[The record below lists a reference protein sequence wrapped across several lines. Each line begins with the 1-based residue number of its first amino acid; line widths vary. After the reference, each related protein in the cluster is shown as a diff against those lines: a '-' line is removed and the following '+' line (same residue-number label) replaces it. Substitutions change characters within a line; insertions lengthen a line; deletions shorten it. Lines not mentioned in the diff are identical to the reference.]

1 MFRHFFNEKVFI
13 PVLLK
18 NMLYLQDMK
27 NLYLIDGHSLIFR
40 MYYAFLRRPMINSK
54 GEDTSILFGF
64 TKYLLELIAR
74 EQPTHLAVMFD
85 PPAKTFRHELYPEY
99 KATRTATPEL
109 VKAALEPL
117 TEIVRAL
124 DIPVLM
130 KPGFEADDVIGTLA
144 RRFAAPDCDVFMVT
158 PDKDLGQIVDDHVYQ
173 YKPGKGGGE
182 NEIVSKE
189 AICSQYGIDDPM
201 QIVDILAIWGDAAD
215 NVKGV
220 DGVGEVGA
228 RKLVAKY
235 GSVEGIEAHLDE
247 LPPRQQEAF
256 RAALPHL
263 GLSKTLVT
271 IKTDV
276 DIDADESSLQ
286 LGQPDEGRVAEL
298 FNHYEF
304 NSLRGLVPKLA
315 PIPEKKRETLR
326 CTEIPS
332 GQLLEEAR
340 RSGRVAV
347 RMGESVLLACGDR
360 YCSLPLAQALPLLS
374 DPAVDKC
381 GFGLKHT
388 ALKGNLYDVEIMHY
402 LLNPERSHKLDTL
415 AAHYLDAELSEAAQ
429 DGQMMLFDFEDRAAA
444 RECVA
449 AGLLEPLLRKEL
461 QEQGLWE
468 LYTRIE
474 MPLIGIL
481 ARMEADGVR
490 IDTAQLAAYSRVLSK
505 ELVQIEQEARDLAGE
520 PALNL
525 SSPRQ
530 IGVVLYEKLGLNPRA
545 KKNQRDNYPTDEE
558 TLTEMADRHP
568 IIGKILE
575 FRAVKKLLSTYIDP
589 LPSLVSPVDGK
600 VHTTYTQALTATGR
614 LSSVKPNLQN
624 IPIRTERGMKIRE
637 AFVPSD
643 PDGWIV
649 SADYSQIEL
658 RLMAHLSGDEHLV
671 AGFAHGADVHR
682 ATAARI
688 FHVDPDAV
696 TAEQRRHA
704 KVANF
709 GIIYGISAFGLS
721 QRMGISRTEA
731 RDFIAEYFK
740 SYPGVKDYMD
750 RVVAQAREKGYVET
764 LFGRKRFLP
773 DINSKNAVARGLA
786 ERNAINAPI
795 QGGAADIIKLAMIA
809 VSRRLDAEGL
819 RSRMVLQVHDELVF
833 DVTADERD
841 RIVDLVKQEME
852 NVCTLSVPLLTE
864 CNYGKNW
871 REAH

>member
-1 MFRHFFNEKVFI
+1 MNT
-13 PVLLK
+13 
-18 NMLYLQDMK
+18 
-27 NLYLIDGHSLIFR
+27 LYLIDGHSLIFR

-54 GEDTSILFGF
+54 GEDTSILYGF
-64 TKYLLELIAR
+64 TKYLLEFIAR

-85 PPAKTFRHELYPEY
+85 PPAKTFRHEMYPEY
-99 KATRTATPEL
+99 KATRTAAPEL

-117 TEIVRAL
+117 TEIVTAL
-124 DIPVLM
+124 NIPVLM
-130 KPGFEADDVIGTLA
+130 KPGFEADDVIGTVA
-144 RRFAAPDCDVFMVT
+144 KDFAGRGFDVYMVT
-158 PDKDLGQIVDDHVYQ
+158 PDKDLGQVVDDHIFQ
-173 YKPGKGGGE
+173 YKPGKAGADK
-182 NEIVSKE
+182 EILSKE
-189 AICSQYGIDDPM
+189 AICSQYGISDPR
-201 QIVDILAIWGDAAD
+201 QVIDILAIWGDAAD

-220 DGVGEVGA
+220 AGVGEVGA

-235 GSVEGIEAHLDE
+235 GSLEGIEAHLDE
-247 LPPRQQEAF
+247 LPAKQQAAF
-256 RAALPHL
+256 REALPHL
-263 GLSKTLVT
+263 GMSKDLVT
-271 IKTDV
+271 IRTDV
-276 DIDADESSLQ
+276 DIPVEESDLRI
-286 LGQPDEGRVAEL
+286 GQPHEEEVARL
-298 FNHYEF
+298 FNAYEF
-304 NSLRGLVPKLA
+304 PSLRNLVPQLETVAA
-315 PIPEKKRETLR
+315 PQRVTLD
-326 CTEIPS
+326 CTSVPVSAIL
-332 GQLLEEAR
+332 QEAR
-340 RSGRVAV
+340 TAGRVAV
-347 RMGESVLLACGDR
+347 RLSDRVILASGNNYCSVTYTEAAPLLADETIE
-360 YCSLPLAQALPLLS
+360 
-374 DPAVDKC
+374 KW

-388 ALKGNLYDVEIMHY
+388 ALKGPLYDIEIMHY
-402 LLNPERSHKLDTL
+402 LLNPERSHKLETL
-415 AAHYLDAELSEAAQ
+415 AAAYLDAELAESAQ
-429 DGQMMLFDFEDRAAA
+429 DGQLMLFDFEDKAGG

-449 AGLLEPLLRKEL
+449 AGLIEPLLRKEL
-461 QEQGLWE
+461 QEQHLWE

-474 MPLIGIL
+474 MPLISIL
-481 ARMEADGVR
+481 AQMESTGVR
-490 IDTAQLAAYSRVLSK
+490 IDPKMLGEYSRVLTK
-505 ELVQIEQEARDLAGE
+505 ELAGIEQEAREMAGE
-520 PALNL
+520 PTLNL

-530 IGVVLYEKLGLNPRA
+530 IGTVLYEKLDLNPRA
-545 KKNQRDNYPTDEE
+545 KKKKDSYPTDEE
-558 TLTEMADRHP
+558 TLNEIADRHP
-568 IIGKILE
+568 IVGKILE

-589 LPSLVSPVDGK
+589 LPALISPTDGK
-600 VHTTYTQALTATGR
+600 VHTTFTQALTATGR
-614 LSSVKPNLQN
+614 LSSLKPNLQN

-658 RLMAHLSGDEHLV
+658 RLMAHLSGDPHLV

-682 ATAARI
+682 STAARI
-688 FHVDPDAV
+688 FHIAPEDV

-731 RDFIAEYFK
+731 KTFIEEYFR

-750 RVVAQAREKGYVET
+750 RVVAEAREKGYVET

-773 DINSKNAVARGLA
+773 DINSRNAVARGLA

-833 DVTADERD
+833 DVVPDERD
-841 RIVDLVKQEME
+841 RIVEIVKQEME
-852 NVCTLSVPLLTE
+852 SVCTLKVPLITE

>member
-1 MFRHFFNEKVFI
+1 MNS
-13 PVLLK
+13 
-18 NMLYLQDMK
+18 
-27 NLYLIDGHSLIFR
+27 LYLIDGHALIFR
-40 MYYAFLRRPMINSK
+40 MYYAFLRRPMVNSK

-64 TKYLLELIAR
+64 TKYLLELIDR
-74 EQPTHLAVMFD
+74 EHPSHLAVMFD
-85 PPAKTFRHELYPEY
+85 PPAKTFRHDLYPEY
-99 KATRTATPEL
+99 KATRAATPEL

-117 TEIVRAL
+117 SEIVAAL

-130 KPGFEADDVIGTLA
+130 KPGFEADDVIGTMA
-144 RRFAAPDCDVFMVT
+144 RRFAGPECDVYMVT
-158 PDKDLGQIVDDHVYQ
+158 PDKDLGQMVGDHIFQ
-173 YKPGKGGGE
+173 YRPGKGGSE
-182 NEIVSKE
+182 NEVLSSE
-189 AICSQYGIDDPM
+189 DICQHYGIDHPR
-201 QIVDILAIWGDAAD
+201 QVIDILTIWGDTAD

-220 DGVGEVGA
+220 AGVGEVGA

-235 GSVEGIEAHLDE
+235 GSLEGIEAHLDE
-247 LPPRQQEAF
+247 LTPKLQAAF
-256 RAALPHL
+256 REALPHL

-271 IKTDV
+271 VKDDV
-276 DIDADESSLQ
+276 DIDVTEEQ
-286 LGQPDEGRVAEL
+286 LRIGRPDAAKVAQL
-298 FNHYEF
+298 FDRYEF
-304 NSLRGLVPKLA
+304 NSLRRLVPQ
-315 PIPEKKRETLR
+315 IPEVPTAQSRTLS
-326 CTEIPS
+326 CTEAPATEIMA
-332 GQLLEEAR
+332 QAR
-340 RSGRVAV
+340 RDGHVAV
-347 RMGESVLLACGDR
+347 RIGERGVLLACGER
-360 YCSLPLAQALPLLS
+360 WCRIPLDAAAPLLA
-374 DPAVDKC
+374 DETVVKC
-381 GFGLKHT
+381 GHGLKNT
-388 ALKGNLYDVEIMHY
+388 ACRGEVHDVEIMHY
-402 LLNPERSHKLDTL
+402 LLNPERSHKLDQL
-415 AAHYLDAELSEAAQ
+415 ALQYLQVDLAESES
-429 DGQMMLFDFEDRAAA
+429 DGQMRLFDFSDNADA

-449 AGLLEPLLRKEL
+449 AGLIEPKVRRELEQQK
-461 QEQGLWE
+461 LWD

-481 ARMEADGVR
+481 ADMEATGVK
-490 IDTAQLAAYSRVLSK
+490 IDAARLAAYSQLLTR

-530 IGVVLYEKLGLNPRA
+530 LGVVLYEKLALNPRV
-545 KKNQRDNYPTDEE
+545 KKNARQNYPTDEE

-568 IIGKILE
+568 LIGKILE

-589 LPSLVSPVDGK
+589 LPAMADRAGK
-600 VHTTYTQALTATGR
+600 VHTTFTQALTATGR

-643 PDGWIV
+643 PDGWII

-658 RLMAHLSGDEHLV
+658 RLMAHLSGDQHLV

-688 FHVDPDAV
+688 FHVEPEAV

-709 GIIYGISAFGLS
+709 GIIYGISAFGLA

-731 RDFIAEYFK
+731 KNFIDEYFR
-740 SYPGVKDYMD
+740 SYPGVKAYMD
-750 RVVAQAREKGYVET
+750 RVIAQAREQGFVET
-764 LFGRKRFLP
+764 LFGRKRYLP
-773 DINSKNAVARGLA
+773 DITSKNPTARGLA

-809 VSRRLDAEGL
+809 VSNRFRQEGL
-819 RSRMVLQVHDELVF
+819 QSKMVLQVHDELVF
-833 DVTADERD
+833 DVVPQERD
-841 RIVDLVKQEME
+841 RVMEIVKHEME
-852 NVCTLSVPLLTE
+852 GVCTLAVPLIVE

>member
-1 MFRHFFNEKVFI
+1 MN
-13 PVLLK
+13 
-18 NMLYLQDMK
+18 Q
-27 NLYLIDGHSLIFR
+27 LYLIDGHSLIFR

-74 EQPTHLAVMFD
+74 EKPTHMAVLFD
-85 PPAKTFRHELYPEY
+85 PPAKTFRHDLYPEY

-130 KPGFEADDVIGTLA
+130 KPGFEADDVLGTLA
-144 RRFAAPDCDVFMVT
+144 RRFASASCDVFMVT
-158 PDKDLGQIVDDHVYQ
+158 PDKDLGQIIDDHIFQ
-173 YKPGKGGGE
+173 YKPGKGGSE
-182 NEIVSKE
+182 NEIVTKE
-189 AICSQYGIDDPM
+189 AICAQYGIQDPM

-220 DGVGEVGA
+220 NGVGEVGA

-235 GSVEGIEAHLDE
+235 GSLEGIEAHLDE
-247 LPPRQQEAF
+247 LPPKQQEAF
-256 RAALPHL
+256 REALPHL

-271 IKTDV
+271 VKTDV
-276 DIDADESSLQ
+276 DIEAGEPELRMGLPDAK
-286 LGQPDEGRVAEL
+286 RVAEL

-304 NSLRGLVPKLA
+304 NSLRGLGPEMQPVPKEERSVLTCQEA
-315 PIPEKKRETLR
+315 PSAEILR
-326 CTEIPS
+326 
-332 GQLLEEAR
+332 EAR
-340 RSGRVAV
+340 SSGRVAV
-347 RMGESVLLACGDR
+347 RLSDRVMLAAGKR
-360 YCSLPLAQALPLLS
+360 YCSLPYADAAQILEDES
-374 DPAVDKC
+374 VVKC

-388 ALKGNLYDVEIMHY
+388 ALKGPLHDIEIMHY
-402 LLNPERSHKLDTL
+402 LLNPERSHKLETL
-415 AAHYLDAELSEAAQ
+415 AATYLDMELSESAQ
-429 DGQMMLFDFEDRAAA
+429 DGQMMLFDFEDKAAG

-449 AGLLEPLLRKEL
+449 AGLIAPLLVKEL
-461 QEQGLWE
+461 QEQHLWE

-481 ARMEADGVR
+481 AQMEATGVK
-490 IDTAQLAAYSRVLSK
+490 IDPKILGEYSRVLSK
-505 ELVQIEQEARDLAGE
+505 ELVQIEQEAREMAGE

-525 SSPRQ
+525 SSPKQ
-530 IGVVLYEKLGLNPRA
+530 IGTVLYEKLNLNPRA
-545 KKNQRDNYPTDEE
+545 KKTRSGSYPTDEE
-558 TLTEMADRHP
+558 TLTEITDRHP
-568 IIGKILE
+568 IVGKILE

-589 LPSLVSPVDGK
+589 LPSLINPATGK
-600 VHTTYTQALTATGR
+600 VHTTFTQALTATGR
-614 LSSVKPNLQN
+614 LSSVNPNLQN

-658 RLMAHLSGDEHLV
+658 RLMAHLSGDPHLV
-671 AGFAHGADVHR
+671 EGFTHGADVHR

-688 FHVDPDAV
+688 FHVAPDAV

-731 RDFIAEYFK
+731 RNFIEEYFR
-740 SYPGVKDYMD
+740 SYPGVKAYMD
-750 RVVAQAREKGYVET
+750 RVIAQAREKGYVET
-764 LFGRKRFLP
+764 IFGRKRFLP

-795 QGGAADIIKLAMIA
+795 QGSAADIIKLAMIA
-809 VSRRLDAEGL
+809 VARRLDAEGL

-833 DVTADERD
+833 DVVPDERD
-841 RIVDLVKQEME
+841 RIVEIVKQEME
-852 NVCTLSVPLLTE
+852 GVCTLTVPLITE

>member
-1 MFRHFFNEKVFI
+1 
-13 PVLLK
+13 
-18 NMLYLQDMK
+18 
-27 NLYLIDGHSLIFR
+27 
-40 MYYAFLRRPMINSK
+40 
-54 GEDTSILFGF
+54 
-64 TKYLLELIAR
+64 
-74 EQPTHLAVMFD
+74 
-85 PPAKTFRHELYPEY
+85 
-99 KATRTATPEL
+99 
-109 VKAALEPL
+109 
-117 TEIVRAL
+117 
-124 DIPVLM
+124 
-130 KPGFEADDVIGTLA
+130 
-144 RRFAAPDCDVFMVT
+144 
-158 PDKDLGQIVDDHVYQ
+158 
-173 YKPGKGGGE
+173 
-182 NEIVSKE
+182 
-189 AICSQYGIDDPM
+189 
-201 QIVDILAIWGDAAD
+201 
-215 NVKGV
+215 
-220 DGVGEVGA
+220 
-228 RKLVAKY
+228 
-235 GSVEGIEAHLDE
+235 
-247 LPPRQQEAF
+247 
-256 RAALPHL
+256 
-263 GLSKTLVT
+263 
-271 IKTDV
+271 
-276 DIDADESSLQ
+276 
-286 LGQPDEGRVAEL
+286 
-298 FNHYEF
+298 
-304 NSLRGLVPKLA
+304 
-315 PIPEKKRETLR
+315 
-326 CTEIPS
+326 
-332 GQLLEEAR
+332 
-340 RSGRVAV
+340 
-347 RMGESVLLACGDR
+347 
-360 YCSLPLAQALPLLS
+360 
-374 DPAVDKC
+374 
-381 GFGLKHT
+381 
-388 ALKGNLYDVEIMHY
+388 MHY
-402 LLNPERSHKLDTL
+402 LLNPERSHKLNML
-415 AAHYLDAELSEAAQ
+415 AAHYLDAELSEAAR
-429 DGQMMLFDFEDRAAA
+429 DGQMMLFDFEDKSAA

-449 AGLLEPLLRKEL
+449 AGQLEPLLRKEL

-474 MPLIGIL
+474 MPLISIL

-490 IDTAQLAAYSRVLSK
+490 IDPAMLGAYSRVLSK

-530 IGVVLYEKLGLNPRA
+530 IGVVLYEKLGLNSRA
-545 KKNQRDNYPTDEE
+545 RKNQRDNYPTDEE

-589 LPSLVSPVDGK
+589 LPALADPRDGK

-614 LSSVKPNLQN
+614 LSSVRPNLQN

-643 PDGWIV
+643 PSGWIV

-688 FHVDPDAV
+688 FHLDPDEV

-731 RDFIAEYFK
+731 RDFIEEYFK
-740 SYPGVKDYMD
+740 SYPGVKAYMD
-750 RVVAQAREKGYVET
+750 RVIAEAREKGYVET
-764 LFGRKRFLP
+764 IFGRKRFLP

-795 QGGAADIIKLAMIA
+795 QGSAADIIKLAMIA
-809 VSRRLDAEGL
+809 VSRRLDGEGL

-833 DVTADERD
+833 DVVAEERD

-852 NVCTLSVPLLTE
+852 QVCTLKVPLLTE

>member
-1 MFRHFFNEKVFI
+1 MNT
-13 PVLLK
+13 
-18 NMLYLQDMK
+18 
-27 NLYLIDGHSLIFR
+27 LYLIDGHSLIFR

-54 GEDTSILFGF
+54 GEDTSILYGF

-85 PPAKTFRHELYPEY
+85 PPAKTFRHEMYPEY
-99 KATRTATPEL
+99 KATRTAAPEL

-117 TEIVRAL
+117 TEIVTAL
-124 DIPVLM
+124 NIPVLM
-130 KPGFEADDVIGTLA
+130 KPGFEADDVIGTVA
-144 RRFAAPDCDVFMVT
+144 KDFAGRGFDVYMVT
-158 PDKDLGQIVDDHVYQ
+158 PDKDLGQIVDDHIFQ
-173 YKPGKGGGE
+173 YKPGKAGADK
-182 NEIVSKE
+182 EILSKE
-189 AICSQYGIDDPM
+189 AICSQYGISDPR
-201 QIVDILAIWGDAAD
+201 QVIDILAIWGDAAD

-220 DGVGEVGA
+220 AGVGEVGA

-235 GSVEGIEAHLDE
+235 GSLEGIEAHLDE
-247 LPPRQQEAF
+247 LPAKQQAAF
-256 RAALPHL
+256 REALPHL
-263 GLSKTLVT
+263 GMSKDLVT
-271 IKTDV
+271 IRTDV
-276 DIDADESSLQ
+276 DIPVEEADLRI
-286 LGQPDEGRVAEL
+286 GQPHEEEVARL
-298 FNHYEF
+298 FNAYEF
-304 NSLRGLVPKLA
+304 PSLRNLVPQLETVAA
-315 PIPEKKRETLR
+315 PQRVTLD
-326 CTEIPS
+326 CTSVPVSAIL
-332 GQLLEEAR
+332 QEAR
-340 RSGRVAV
+340 TAGRVAV
-347 RMGESVLLACGDR
+347 RLSDRVILASGNNYCSVTYTEAAPLLADETIE
-360 YCSLPLAQALPLLS
+360 
-374 DPAVDKC
+374 KW

-388 ALKGNLYDVEIMHY
+388 ALKGPLYDIEIMHY
-402 LLNPERSHKLDTL
+402 LLNPERSHKLETL
-415 AAHYLDAELSEAAQ
+415 AAAYLDAELAESAQ
-429 DGQMMLFDFEDRAAA
+429 DGQLMLFDFEDKAGG

-449 AGLLEPLLRKEL
+449 AGLIEPLLRKEL
-461 QEQGLWE
+461 QEQHLWE

-474 MPLIGIL
+474 MPLISIL
-481 ARMEADGVR
+481 AQMESTGVR
-490 IDTAQLAAYSRVLSK
+490 IDPKMLGEYSRVLTK
-505 ELVQIEQEARDLAGE
+505 ELAGIEQEAREMAGE
-520 PALNL
+520 PTLNL

-530 IGVVLYEKLGLNPRA
+530 IGTVLYEKLDLNPRA
-545 KKNQRDNYPTDEE
+545 KKKKDSYPTDEE
-558 TLTEMADRHP
+558 TLNEIADRHP
-568 IIGKILE
+568 IVGKILE

-589 LPSLVSPVDGK
+589 LPALISPTDGK
-600 VHTTYTQALTATGR
+600 VHTTFTQALTATGR
-614 LSSVKPNLQN
+614 LSSLKPNLQN

-658 RLMAHLSGDEHLV
+658 RLMAHLSGDPHLV

-682 ATAARI
+682 STAARI
-688 FHVDPDAV
+688 FHIAPEDV

-731 RDFIAEYFK
+731 KTFIEEYFR

-750 RVVAQAREKGYVET
+750 RVVAEAREKGYVET

-773 DINSKNAVARGLA
+773 DINSRNAVARGLA

-833 DVTADERD
+833 DVVPDERD
-841 RIVDLVKQEME
+841 RIVEIVKQEME
-852 NVCTLSVPLLTE
+852 SVCTLKVPLITE

>member
-1 MFRHFFNEKVFI
+1 MNT
-13 PVLLK
+13 
-18 NMLYLQDMK
+18 
-27 NLYLIDGHSLIFR
+27 LYLIDGHSLIFR

-54 GEDTSILFGF
+54 GEDTSILYGF

-85 PPAKTFRHELYPEY
+85 PPAKTFRHEMYPEY
-99 KATRTATPEL
+99 KATRTAAPEL

-117 TEIVRAL
+117 TEIVTAL
-124 DIPVLM
+124 NIPVLM
-130 KPGFEADDVIGTLA
+130 KPGFEADDVIGTVA
-144 RRFAAPDCDVFMVT
+144 KDFAGRGFDVYMVT
-158 PDKDLGQIVDDHVYQ
+158 PDKDLGQIVDDHIFQ
-173 YKPGKGGGE
+173 YKPGKAGADK
-182 NEIVSKE
+182 EILSKE
-189 AICSQYGIDDPM
+189 AICSQYGISDPR
-201 QIVDILAIWGDAAD
+201 QVIDILAIWGDAAD

-220 DGVGEVGA
+220 AGVGEVGA

-235 GSVEGIEAHLDE
+235 GSLEGIEAHLDE
-247 LPPRQQEAF
+247 LPAKQQAAF
-256 RAALPHL
+256 REALPHL
-263 GLSKTLVT
+263 GMSKDLVT
-271 IKTDV
+271 IRTDV
-276 DIDADESSLQ
+276 DIPVDEADLRI
-286 LGQPDEGRVAEL
+286 GQPHEEEVARL
-298 FNHYEF
+298 FNAYEF
-304 NSLRGLVPKLA
+304 PSLRNLVPQLETVAA
-315 PIPEKKRETLR
+315 PQRVTLD
-326 CTEIPS
+326 CTSVPVSAIL
-332 GQLLEEAR
+332 QEAR
-340 RSGRVAV
+340 TAGRVAV
-347 RMGESVLLACGDR
+347 RLSDRVILASGNNYCSVTYTEAAPLLADETIE
-360 YCSLPLAQALPLLS
+360 
-374 DPAVDKC
+374 KW

-388 ALKGNLYDVEIMHY
+388 ALKGPLYDIEIMHY
-402 LLNPERSHKLDTL
+402 LLNPERSHKLETL
-415 AAHYLDAELSEAAQ
+415 AAAYLDAELAESAQ
-429 DGQMMLFDFEDRAAA
+429 DGQLMLFDFEDKAGG

-449 AGLLEPLLRKEL
+449 AGLIEPLLRKEL
-461 QEQGLWE
+461 QEQHLWE

-474 MPLIGIL
+474 MPLISIL
-481 ARMEADGVR
+481 AQMESTGVR
-490 IDTAQLAAYSRVLSK
+490 IDPKMLGEYSRVLTK
-505 ELVQIEQEARDLAGE
+505 ELAGIEQEAREMAGE
-520 PALNL
+520 STLNL

-530 IGVVLYEKLGLNPRA
+530 IGTVLYEKLDLNPRA
-545 KKNQRDNYPTDEE
+545 KKKKDSYPTDEE
-558 TLTEMADRHP
+558 TLNEIADRHP
-568 IIGKILE
+568 IVGKILE

-589 LPSLVSPVDGK
+589 LPALISPTDGK
-600 VHTTYTQALTATGR
+600 VHTTFTQALTATGR
-614 LSSVKPNLQN
+614 LSSLKPNLQN

-658 RLMAHLSGDEHLV
+658 RLMAHLSGDPHLV

-682 ATAARI
+682 STAARI
-688 FHVDPDAV
+688 FHIAPEDV

-731 RDFIAEYFK
+731 KTFIEEYFR

-750 RVVAQAREKGYVET
+750 RVVAEAREKGYVET

-773 DINSKNAVARGLA
+773 DINSRNAVARGLA

-809 VSRRLDAEGL
+809 VSRRLDTEGL

-833 DVTADERD
+833 DVVPDERE
-841 RIVDLVKQEME
+841 RIVEIVKQEME
-852 NVCTLSVPLLTE
+852 SVCTLKVPLITE

>member
-1 MFRHFFNEKVFI
+1 MSK
-13 PVLLK
+13 
-18 NMLYLQDMK
+18 
-27 NLYLIDGHSLIFR
+27 LYLIDGHSLIFR

-85 PPAKTFRHELYPEY
+85 PPGGTFRHEMYPEY

-117 TEIVRAL
+117 SEIVQSL

-144 RRFAAPDCDVFMVT
+144 RRFSGEGFDVYMVT
-158 PDKDLGQIVDDHVYQ
+158 PDKDLGQMIDDHIFQ
-173 YKPGKGGGE
+173 YKPGKSGAE
-182 NEIVSKE
+182 NEIITKE
-189 AICSQYGIDDPM
+189 AVCAHYGIDHPR
-201 QIVDILAIWGDAAD
+201 QIIDILAIWGDAAD

-220 DGVGEVGA
+220 SGVGEVGA
-228 RKLVAKY
+228 RKLVAAY
-235 GSVEGIEAHLDE
+235 GSLEGIVAHLDE
-247 LPPRQQEAF
+247 LPPKQQAAF
-256 RAALPHL
+256 REALPHL
-263 GLSKTLVT
+263 GQSKELVT
-271 IKTDV
+271 VRTDV
-276 DIDADESSLQ
+276 DIDIDEPGLRI
-286 LGQPDEGRVAEL
+286 GQPDETRVSEL

-304 NSLRGLVPKLA
+304 NSLRGLVPHLDA
-315 PIPEKKRETLR
+315 VQEPHLETLTYTKVQPDELFR
-326 CTEIPS
+326 
-332 GQLLEEAR
+332 EAR
-340 RSGRVAV
+340 KRGRVAV
-347 RMGESVLLACGDR
+347 RLADRVILACGEQYAVLSYEDAA
-360 YCSLPLAQALPLLS
+360 PVLS
-374 DPAVDKC
+374 DETLEKC

-388 ALKGNLYDVEIMHY
+388 ALRGSRYDIEVMHY
-402 LLNPERSHKLDTL
+402 LLNPERSHKLETL
-415 AAHYLDAELSEAAQ
+415 AAHYLGVELAESGD
-429 DGQMMLFDFEDRAAA
+429 DGQMMLFDFDDRTAA

-449 AGLLEPLLRKEL
+449 AGLIEPLIRREL
-461 QEQGLWE
+461 QEEHLWD

-481 ARMEADGVR
+481 AEMEAAGVK
-490 IDTAQLAAYSRVLSK
+490 IDTRMLGEYSRVLSK
-505 ELVQIEQEARDLAGE
+505 ELVQIEQEARELAGE
-520 PALNL
+520 PTLNL

-530 IGVVLYEKLGLNPRA
+530 IGIVLYEKLNLNPRA
-545 KKNQRDNYPTDEE
+545 KKSRNENYPTDEE
-558 TLTEMADRHP
+558 TLTEIADRHP
-568 IIGKILE
+568 IVGKILE

-589 LPSLVSPVDGK
+589 LPGMINPATGK
-600 VHTTYTQALTATGR
+600 IHTTFTQALTATGR

-637 AFVPSD
+637 AFIPSD
-643 PDGWIV
+643 PEGWIV

-658 RLMAHLSGDEHLV
+658 RLMAHLSGDPHLLE
-671 AGFAHGADVHR
+671 GFAHGADVHR

-688 FHVDPDAV
+688 FHVDPEAV
-696 TAEQRRHA
+696 TPEQRRHA

-721 QRMGISRTEA
+721 QRMGISRSEA
-731 RDFIAEYFK
+731 KAFIEEYFK
-740 SYPGVKDYMD
+740 SYPGVKAYMD
-750 RVVAQAREKGYVET
+750 RAIAQAREKGYVET

-809 VSRRLDAEGL
+809 VSHRIAAEGL
-819 RSRMVLQVHDELVF
+819 RSKMVLQVHDELVF
-833 DVTADERD
+833 DVVPDERD
-841 RIVDLVKQEME
+841 RIVEIVKQEME
-852 NVCTLSVPLLTE
+852 GVCTLAVPLITE

>member
-415 AAHYLDAELSEAAQ
+415 AAHYLDAEFSEAAQ

-575 FRAVKKLLSTYIDP
+575 FRGVKKLLSTYIDP

-688 FHVDPDAV
+688 FHIDPDAV

>member
-1 MFRHFFNEKVFI
+1 
-13 PVLLK
+13 
-18 NMLYLQDMK
+18 MK

-74 EQPTHLAVMFD
+74 EQPSHLAVMFD
-85 PPAKTFRHELYPEY
+85 PPAKTFRHELYPDY

-117 TEIVRAL
+117 TDIVRAL

-144 RRFAAPDCDVFMVT
+144 RRFAAPDCDVYMVT
-158 PDKDLGQIVDDHVYQ
+158 PDKDLGQIVDDHIFQ

-189 AICSQYGIDDPM
+189 AICSHYGIDDPM

-220 DGVGEVGA
+220 DGIGEVGA
-228 RKLVAKY
+228 RKLVARY
-235 GSVEGIEAHLDE
+235 GSLEGIVDHLDE
-247 LPPRQQEAF
+247 LSPKQQEAF

-286 LGQPDEGRVAEL
+286 LGQPDQQRVAEL

-326 CTEIPS
+326 CNEIPAAR
-332 GQLLEEAR
+332 LFEESR
-340 RSGRVAV
+340 RNGRVAV
-347 RMGESVLLACGDR
+347 RMGDPVILASGDS
-360 YCSLPLAQALPLLS
+360 YCSLPLNQALPLLA
-374 DPAVDKC
+374 DPSVDKC

-388 ALKGNLYDVEIMHY
+388 ALRGNLYDVGIMHY

-415 AAHYLDAELSEAAQ
+415 AAHYLDAELSEAAR
-429 DGQMMLFDFEDRAAA
+429 DGQMMLFDFEDKSAA

-449 AGLLEPLLRKEL
+449 AGQLEPLLRKEL

-474 MPLIGIL
+474 MPLISIL

-490 IDTAQLAAYSRVLSK
+490 IDPAMLGAYSRVLSK

-530 IGVVLYEKLGLNPRA
+530 IGVVLYEKLGLNSRA
-545 KKNQRDNYPTDEE
+545 RKNQRDNYPTDEE

-589 LPSLVSPVDGK
+589 LPALADPRDGK

-614 LSSVKPNLQN
+614 LSSVRPNLQN

-688 FHVDPDAV
+688 FHLDPDEV

-731 RDFIAEYFK
+731 RDFIEEYFK
-740 SYPGVKDYMD
+740 SYPGVKAYMD
-750 RVVAQAREKGYVET
+750 RVIAEAREKGYVET
-764 LFGRKRFLP
+764 IFGRKRFLP

-795 QGGAADIIKLAMIA
+795 QGSAADIIKLAMIA
-809 VSRRLDAEGL
+809 VSRRLDDEGL

-833 DVTADERD
+833 DVVAEERD

-852 NVCTLSVPLLTE
+852 QVCTLKVPLLTE

>member
-1 MFRHFFNEKVFI
+1 
-13 PVLLK
+13 
-18 NMLYLQDMK
+18 MK

-144 RRFAAPDCDVFMVT
+144 RRYAAPDCDVFMVT
-158 PDKDLGQIVDDHVYQ
+158 PDKDLGQIVDDHIYQ

-189 AICSQYGIDDPM
+189 AICTHYGIDDPM

-220 DGVGEVGA
+220 DGIGEVGA
-228 RKLVAKY
+228 RKLVSKY
-235 GSVEGIEAHLDE
+235 GSLEGIVDHLDE
-247 LPPRQQEAF
+247 LSPKQQEAF

-263 GLSKTLVT
+263 GLSKLLVT

-276 DIDADESSLQ
+276 DIDTDENSLQ
-286 LGQPDEGRVAEL
+286 LGQPDAQQVAAL
-298 FNHYEF
+298 FDHYEF
-304 NSLRGLVPKLA
+304 NSLRGLVAKLA
-315 PIPEKKRETLR
+315 PIPEKKRETLH
-326 CTEIPS
+326 CQSVSAEAIL
-332 GQLLEEAR
+332 QEAR
-340 RSGRVAV
+340 HSGRVAV
-347 RMGESVLLACGDR
+347 RMGDPVILACGEN
-360 YCSLPLAQALPLLS
+360 YCSLPLTKAAPLLAEPTIVKS
-374 DPAVDKC
+374 

-388 ALKGNLYDVEIMHY
+388 ALKGPLHDVEIMHY
-402 LLNPERSHKLDTL
+402 LLNPERSHRLDTL
-415 AAHYLDAELSEAAQ
+415 AATYLHADLAEAAQ
-429 DGQMMLFDFEDRAAA
+429 DGQMMLFDFEDKSAA

-461 QEQGLWE
+461 QEQNLWD

-481 ARMEADGVR
+481 AQMEADGVK
-490 IDTAQLAAYSRVLSK
+490 IDPQLLGAYSRVLSK

-520 PALNL
+520 PTLNL

-530 IGVVLYEKLGLNPRA
+530 IGVVIYEKLGLNPRA

-589 LPSLVSPVDGK
+589 LPALVDPRDGK

-688 FHVDPDAV
+688 FHVSPEAV

-731 RDFIAEYFK
+731 REFIAEYFK
-740 SYPGVKDYMD
+740 SYPGVKAYMD
-750 RVVAQAREKGYVET
+750 RVIAEAREKGYVET

-773 DINSKNAVARGLA
+773 DINSKNAIARGLA

-795 QGGAADIIKLAMIA
+795 QGSAADIIKLAMIA
-809 VSRRLDAEGL
+809 VSRRLEDEGM

-833 DVTADERD
+833 DVVAEERD
-841 RIVDLVKQEME
+841 RIVEIVKQEME
-852 NVCTLSVPLLTE
+852 SVCTLKVPLITE

>member
-1 MFRHFFNEKVFI
+1 MNT
-13 PVLLK
+13 
-18 NMLYLQDMK
+18 
-27 NLYLIDGHSLIFR
+27 LYLIDGHSLIFR

-64 TKYLLELIAR
+64 TKYLLELMAR
-74 EQPTHLAVMFD
+74 EQPSHLAVMFD
-85 PPAKTFRHELYPEY
+85 PPGGTFRNELYPAY

-117 TEIVRAL
+117 TGIVSAL

-130 KPGFEADDVIGTLA
+130 KPGFEADDVIGTVA
-144 RRFAAPDCDVFMVT
+144 RRFAGQGFDVYMVT
-158 PDKDLGQIVDDHVYQ
+158 PDKDLGQIVDDHIFQ
-173 YKPGKGGGE
+173 YKPGKAGADK
-182 NEIVSKE
+182 EILSKE
-189 AICSQYGIDDPM
+189 TICEHYGITDPL
-201 QIVDILAIWGDAAD
+201 QIIDILTIWGDAAD

-220 DGVGEVGA
+220 AGVGEVGA

-235 GSVEGIEAHLDE
+235 GSLEGIEAHLDE
-247 LPPRQQEAF
+247 LPAKQQAAF
-256 RAALPHL
+256 REALPHL

-276 DIDADESSLQ
+276 DIDVEEAQ
-286 LGQPDEGRVAEL
+286 LRIGHPHEAQVAEL

-304 NSLRGLVPKLA
+304 NSLRNLVPNVEQVREVKRTALECTMA
-315 PIPEKKRETLR
+315 PAADIIR
-326 CTEIPS
+326 
-332 GQLLEEAR
+332 EAR
-340 RSGRVAV
+340 QNNRVSVRLADTVILASGT
-347 RMGESVLLACGDR
+347 R
-360 YCSLPLAQALPLLS
+360 YCSLPYTEAAALLE
-374 DPAVDKC
+374 DENVVKC

-388 ALKGNLYDVEIMHY
+388 ALRGQLHDIEIMHY
-402 LLNPERSHKLDTL
+402 LLNPERSHKLETL
-415 AAHYLDAELSEAAQ
+415 AATYLDADLAESGS
-429 DGQMMLFDFEDRAAA
+429 DGQLMLFDFERKADG

-449 AGLLEPLLRKEL
+449 AGMIEPLLQKEL
-461 QEQGLWE
+461 QDQHLWG

-481 ARMEADGVR
+481 ARMEATGVK
-490 IDTAQLAAYSRVLSK
+490 IDPQMLGEYSRILSK
-505 ELVQIEQEARDLAGE
+505 ELVQIEQEAREMAGE
-520 PALNL
+520 PTLNL

-530 IGVVLYEKLGLNPRA
+530 IGIVLYEKLNLNPRA
-545 KKNQRDNYPTDEE
+545 KKSRNDNYPTDEE
-558 TLTEMADRHP
+558 TLTEIADRHP
-568 IIGKILE
+568 IVGKILE

-589 LPSLVSPVDGK
+589 LPALISPADGK
-600 VHTTYTQALTATGR
+600 VHTTFTQALTATGR
-614 LSSVKPNLQN
+614 LSSLKPNLQN

-643 PDGWIV
+643 PEGWIV

-682 ATAARI
+682 STAARI
-688 FHVDPDAV
+688 FHIDPEQV

-721 QRMGISRTEA
+721 QRMGISRYEA
-731 RDFIAEYFK
+731 RSFIEEYFR
-740 SYPGVKDYMD
+740 SYPGVKAYMD
-750 RVVAQAREKGYVET
+750 RVIAEAREKGYVET

-833 DVTADERD
+833 DVVSDERD
-841 RIVDLVKQEME
+841 RIVELVKQEME
-852 NVCTLSVPLLTE
+852 SVCSLKVPLITE

>member
-1 MFRHFFNEKVFI
+1 MNK
-13 PVLLK
+13 
-18 NMLYLQDMK
+18 
-27 NLYLIDGHSLIFR
+27 LYLIDGHSLIFR

-74 EQPTHLAVMFD
+74 EQPTHLAVTFD
-85 PPAKTFRHELYPEY
+85 PPGGTFRNEIYPEY

-117 TEIVRAL
+117 SEIVRAL

-144 RRFAAPDCDVFMVT
+144 RRFASETCNVYMVT
-158 PDKDLGQIVDDHVYQ
+158 PDKDLGQIVNDHVFQ
-173 YKPGKGGGE
+173 YKPGKGGAE

-189 AICSQYGIDDPM
+189 AICQQYGIDNPL
-201 QIVDILAIWGDAAD
+201 QIIDILTIWGDAAD

-220 DGVGEVGA
+220 AGIGEVGA
-228 RKLVAKY
+228 RKLVARY
-235 GSVEGIEAHLDE
+235 GSLEGIEAHLDE

-256 RAALPHL
+256 REALPHL

-276 DIDADESSLQ
+276 DIEAGEADLRM
-286 LGQPDEGRVAEL
+286 GRPDGERVAEL

-304 NSLRGLVPKLA
+304 NSLRGLVPDMAAVPKAAHGTLDC
-315 PIPEKKRETLR
+315 EKVPAGEILR
-326 CTEIPS
+326 
-332 GQLLEEAR
+332 QAR
-340 RSGRVAV
+340 REGRVAV
-347 RMGESVLLACGDR
+347 RLGDPVILASGDR
-360 YCSLPLAQALPLLS
+360 YCTLSLSEAMPVLS
-374 DPAVDKC
+374 DEAIVKC
-381 GFGLKHT
+381 GTGLKHT
-388 ALKGNLYDVEIMHY
+388 AIKGPVHDVEIMHY
-402 LLNPERSHKLDTL
+402 LLNPERSHKLETL
-415 AAHYLDAELSEAAQ
+415 AATYLDVELAESGQ
-429 DGQMMLFDFEDRAAA
+429 DGQLMLFDFDDKAGG

-449 AGLLEPLLRKEL
+449 AGRIAPLLAKEL
-461 QEQGLWE
+461 QEQRLWE

-481 ARMEADGVR
+481 ARMEATGVK
-490 IDTAQLAAYSRVLSK
+490 IDTRMLAEYSRILSK
-505 ELVQIEQEARDLAGE
+505 ELLRIEQEARDMAGE
-520 PALNL
+520 PQLNL

-530 IGVVLYEKLGLNPRA
+530 IGVVLYEKLDLNPRV
-545 KKNQRDNYPTDEE
+545 KKSRRDSYPTDEE
-558 TLTEMADRHP
+558 TLTEIEDRHP
-568 IIGKILE
+568 IVGKILE

-589 LPSLVSPVDGK
+589 LPTLVNPATGK
-600 VHTTYTQALTATGR
+600 VHTTFTQALTATGR
-614 LSSVKPNLQN
+614 LSSQGPNLQN

-637 AFVPSD
+637 AFIPSD

-671 AGFAHGADVHR
+671 EGFTHGADVHR

-688 FHVDPDAV
+688 YHVAPEEV
-696 TAEQRRHA
+696 TAQQRRHA

-721 QRMGISRTEA
+721 QRMGIPRTEA
-731 RDFIAEYFK
+731 RNFIEEYFRN
-740 SYPGVKDYMD
+740 YPGVKAYMD
-750 RVVAQAREKGYVET
+750 RVIAQAREKGYVET

-773 DINSKNAVARGLA
+773 DIGSKNAVARGLA

-809 VSRRLDAEGL
+809 VDRRIAAEGL
-819 RSRMVLQVHDELVF
+819 RSRMILQVHDELVF
-833 DVTADERD
+833 DVAPDERD
-841 RIVDLVKQEME
+841 RIVEIVRQEME
-852 NVCTLSVPLLTE
+852 GVCTLRVPLITE

>member
-1 MFRHFFNEKVFI
+1 MNK
-13 PVLLK
+13 
-18 NMLYLQDMK
+18 
-27 NLYLIDGHSLIFR
+27 LYLIDGHSLIFR
-40 MYYAFLRRPMINSK
+40 MYYAFLRRPMVNTK

-74 EQPTHLAVMFD
+74 EQPSHLAVMFD
-85 PPAKTFRHELYPEY
+85 PPGGTFRNELYPEY

-117 TEIVRAL
+117 TQIVDAL

-130 KPGFEADDVIGTLA
+130 KPGFEADDVLGTIA
-144 RRFAAPDCDVFMVT
+144 RKFAGQDFDVYMVT
-158 PDKDLGQIVDDHVYQ
+158 PDKDLGQIVDDHIFQ
-173 YKPGKGGGE
+173 YKPGKAGSD
-182 NEIVSKE
+182 NEILSKE
-189 AICSQYGIDDPM
+189 AICAQYGIADPR
-201 QIVDILAIWGDAAD
+201 QIIDILAIWGDAAD

-220 DGVGEVGA
+220 AGVGEVGA

-235 GSVEGIEAHLDE
+235 GTLEGIEAHLDE
-247 LPPRQQEAF
+247 LPAKQQAAF
-256 RAALPHL
+256 REALPHL

-276 DIDADESSLQ
+276 DIDVEEAQ
-286 LGQPDEGRVAEL
+286 LRIGRPHEDRVAEL

-304 NSLRGLVPKLA
+304 NSLRGLVPSVGQVREIKRAALDCAAA
-315 PIPEKKRETLR
+315 PAADILR
-326 CTEIPS
+326 
-332 GQLLEEAR
+332 EAR
-340 RSGRVAV
+340 QSGRVAV
-347 RMGESVLLACGDR
+347 RLADAVLLASGNR
-360 YCSLPLAQALPLLS
+360 YCSLSYAEAAPLLE
-374 DPAVDKC
+374 DENVVKC

-388 ALKGNLYDVEIMHY
+388 ALRGPLHDIEIMHY
-402 LLNPERSHKLDTL
+402 LLNPERNHKLETL
-415 AAHYLDAELSEAAQ
+415 AAAYLDADLTEDTA
-429 DGQMMLFDFEDRAAA
+429 DGQLMLFDFDHKADGKA
-444 RECVA
+444 CVA
-449 AGLLEPLLRKEL
+449 AGLVEPLLQQEL
-461 QEQGLWE
+461 QEQHLWD

-481 ARMEADGVR
+481 ARMEATGVK
-490 IDTAQLAAYSRVLSK
+490 IDPKMLGEYSRVLSK
-505 ELVQIEQEARDLAGE
+505 ELVQIEQEAREMAGE
-520 PALNL
+520 PTLNL

-530 IGVVLYEKLGLNPRA
+530 IGIVLYEKLNLNPRA
-545 KKNQRDNYPTDEE
+545 KKTRNDNYPTDEE
-558 TLTEMADRHP
+558 TLTEIADRHP
-568 IIGKILE
+568 IVGKILE

-589 LPSLVSPVDGK
+589 LPALISPADGK
-600 VHTTYTQALTATGR
+600 VHTTFTQALTATGR
-614 LSSVKPNLQN
+614 LSSQSPNLQN

-658 RLMAHLSGDEHLV
+658 RLMAHLSGDPHLV

-682 ATAARI
+682 STAARI
-688 FHVDPDAV
+688 FHVEPEQV

-721 QRMGISRTEA
+721 QRMGISRYEA
-731 RDFIAEYFK
+731 KTFIEEYFR
-740 SYPGVKDYMD
+740 SYPGVKAYMD
-750 RVVAQAREKGYVET
+750 RVIAEAREKGYVET

-809 VSRRLDAEGL
+809 VSRRLSAEGL

-833 DVTADERD
+833 DVVPDERD

-852 NVCTLSVPLLTE
+852 GVCTLKVPLITE

>member
-415 AAHYLDAELSEAAQ
+415 AAHYLDAEFSEAAQ

-575 FRAVKKLLSTYIDP
+575 FRGVKKLLSTYIDP

-658 RLMAHLSGDEHLV
+658 RLMAHLSGDAHLV
-671 AGFAHGADVHR
+671 DAFRHGLDVHA
-682 ATAARI
+682 ATAAKIFRI
-688 FHVDPDAV
+688 PLESV
-696 TAEQRRHA
+696 TADQRRIA
-704 KVANF
+704 KTANF
-709 GIIYGISAFGLS
+709 GIMYGISAFGLS
-721 QRMGISRTEA
+721 ERLRCPRSEA
-731 RDFIAEYFK
+731 KQIIDDYFASFPAIRGFIDATI
-740 SYPGVKDYMD
+740 
-750 RVVAQAREKGYVET
+750 AQARERGYVET
-764 LFGRKRFLP
+764 LFGRRRYIA
-773 DINSKNAVARGLA
+773 DINAGNATVRALA
-786 ERNAINAPI
+786 ERNAVNAPI
-795 QGGAADIIKLAMIA
+795 QGTAADIIKLAMTA
-809 VSRRLDAEGL
+809 VDRCLREGGY
-819 RSRMVLQVHDELVF
+819 RARMVLQIHDELLLEVPQEEIAP
-833 DVTADERD
+833 VREL
-841 RIVDLVKQEME
+841 LVRQME
-852 NVCTLSVPLLTE
+852 NVISLSVPLTVE
-864 CNYGKNW
+864 CNDGNTW
-871 REAH
+871 LEAH

>member
-1 MFRHFFNEKVFI
+1 MNT
-13 PVLLK
+13 
-18 NMLYLQDMK
+18 
-27 NLYLIDGHSLIFR
+27 LYLIDGHSLIFR

-54 GEDTSILFGF
+54 GEDTSILYGF

-85 PPAKTFRHELYPEY
+85 PPAKTFRHEMYPEY
-99 KATRTATPEL
+99 KATRTAAPEL

-117 TEIVRAL
+117 TEIVTAL
-124 DIPVLM
+124 NIPVLM
-130 KPGFEADDVIGTLA
+130 KPGFEADDVIGTVA
-144 RRFAAPDCDVFMVT
+144 KDFAGRGFDVYMVT
-158 PDKDLGQIVDDHVYQ
+158 PDKDLGQVVDDHIFQ
-173 YKPGKGGGE
+173 YKPGKAGADK
-182 NEIVSKE
+182 EILSKE
-189 AICSQYGIDDPM
+189 AICSQYGISDPR
-201 QIVDILAIWGDAAD
+201 QVIDILAIWGDAAD

-220 DGVGEVGA
+220 AGVGEVGA

-235 GSVEGIEAHLDE
+235 GSLEGIEAHLDE
-247 LPPRQQEAF
+247 LPAKQQAAF
-256 RAALPHL
+256 REALPHL
-263 GLSKTLVT
+263 GMSKDLVT
-271 IKTDV
+271 IRTDV
-276 DIDADESSLQ
+276 DIPVDEADLRI
-286 LGQPDEGRVAEL
+286 GQPHEEEVARL
-298 FNHYEF
+298 FNAYEF
-304 NSLRGLVPKLA
+304 PSLRNLVPQLETVAA
-315 PIPEKKRETLR
+315 PQHVTLD
-326 CTEIPS
+326 CTSVPVSAIL
-332 GQLLEEAR
+332 QEAR
-340 RSGRVAV
+340 TAGRVAV
-347 RMGESVLLACGDR
+347 RLSDRVILASGNNYCSVTYTEAAPLLADETIE
-360 YCSLPLAQALPLLS
+360 
-374 DPAVDKC
+374 KW

-388 ALKGNLYDVEIMHY
+388 ALKGPLYDIEIMHY
-402 LLNPERSHKLDTL
+402 LLNPERSHKLETL
-415 AAHYLDAELSEAAQ
+415 AAAYLDAELAESAQ
-429 DGQMMLFDFEDRAAA
+429 DGQLMLFDFEDKAGG

-449 AGLLEPLLRKEL
+449 AGLIEPLLRKEL
-461 QEQGLWE
+461 QEQHLWE

-474 MPLIGIL
+474 MPLISIL
-481 ARMEADGVR
+481 AQMESTGVR
-490 IDTAQLAAYSRVLSK
+490 IDPKMLGEYSRVLTK
-505 ELVQIEQEARDLAGE
+505 ELAGIEQEAREMAGE
-520 PALNL
+520 PTLNL

-530 IGVVLYEKLGLNPRA
+530 IGTVLYEKLDLNPRA
-545 KKNQRDNYPTDEE
+545 KKKKDSYPTDEE
-558 TLTEMADRHP
+558 TLNEIADRHP
-568 IIGKILE
+568 IVGKILE

-589 LPSLVSPVDGK
+589 LPALISPADGK
-600 VHTTYTQALTATGR
+600 VHTTFTQALTATGR
-614 LSSVKPNLQN
+614 LSSLKPNLQN

-658 RLMAHLSGDEHLV
+658 RLMAHLSGDPHLV

-682 ATAARI
+682 STAARI
-688 FHVDPDAV
+688 FHIAPEDV

-731 RDFIAEYFK
+731 KTFIEEYFR

-750 RVVAQAREKGYVET
+750 RVVAEAREKGYVET

-773 DINSKNAVARGLA
+773 DINSRNAVARGLA

-833 DVTADERD
+833 DVVPDERD
-841 RIVDLVKQEME
+841 RIVEIVKQEME
-852 NVCTLSVPLLTE
+852 SVCTLKVPLITE

>member
-1 MFRHFFNEKVFI
+1 
-13 PVLLK
+13 
-18 NMLYLQDMK
+18 MK
-27 NLYLIDGHSLIFR
+27 KLYLIDGHSLIFR

-54 GEDTSILFGF
+54 GEDTSILYGF

-74 EQPTHLAVMFD
+74 EQPSHLAVMFD

-117 TEIVRAL
+117 TDIVRAL

-158 PDKDLGQIVDDHVYQ
+158 PDKDLGQIVDTHVYQ
-173 YKPGKGGGE
+173 YKPGKGGSE
-182 NEIVSKE
+182 NEIVSKD
-189 AICSQYGIDDPM
+189 AICAQYGIDDPL
-201 QIVDILAIWGDAAD
+201 QIIDILAIWGDAAD

-220 DGVGEVGA
+220 AGVGEVGA
-228 RKLVAKY
+228 RKLVSKY
-235 GSVEGIEAHLDE
+235 GSLEGIVAHLDE
-247 LPPRQQEAF
+247 LPAKQQAAF
-256 RAALPHL
+256 REALPHL

-271 IKTDV
+271 IRTDV
-276 DIDADESSLQ
+276 DIDADENQLQ
-286 LGQPDEGRVAEL
+286 MGRPDETKVAAL

-304 NSLRGLVPKLA
+304 NSLRGLVPNLDPLPAQKMA
-315 PIPEKKRETLR
+315 TLS
-326 CTEIPS
+326 CTEVPLAT
-332 GQLLEEAR
+332 LLQEA
-340 RSGRVAV
+340 SSKGRVAV
-347 RMGESVLLACGDR
+347 QLGEPLILACDYRYCRTSLAEAAGLLADE
-360 YCSLPLAQALPLLS
+360 SI
-374 DPAVDKC
+374 VKC

-388 ALKGNLYDVEIMHY
+388 ALKGALHDIEIMHY
-402 LLNPERSHKLDTL
+402 LLNPERSHKLDLL
-415 AAHYLDAELSEAAQ
+415 AATYLHVELTDSSQ
-429 DGQMMLFDFEDRAAA
+429 DGQMMLFDFEDKTSA

-449 AGLLEPLLRKEL
+449 AGRIEPLLRREL
-461 QEQGLWE
+461 EEQHLWD

-481 ARMEADGVR
+481 AQMEATGVK
-490 IDTAQLAAYSRVLSK
+490 IDPQLLGAYSRLLSK
-505 ELVQIEQEARDLAGE
+505 ELVQIEQEAREMAGE
-520 PALNL
+520 PTLNL

-530 IGVVLYEKLGLNPRA
+530 IGVVLYEKLNLNPKA
-545 KKNQRDNYPTDEE
+545 KKTRNDSYPTDEE
-558 TLTEMADRHP
+558 TLTEIADRHP
-568 IIGKILE
+568 LVGKILE

-589 LPSLVSPVDGK
+589 LPALVDPRDGK
-600 VHTTYTQALTATGR
+600 VHTTFTQALTATGR
-614 LSSVKPNLQN
+614 LSSIKPNLQN

-658 RLMAHLSGDEHLV
+658 RLMAHLSGDPHLV

-688 FHVDPDAV
+688 FHKDPEAV
-696 TAEQRRHA
+696 TAEERRHA

-731 RDFIAEYFK
+731 RDFIAEYFR
-740 SYPGVKDYMD
+740 SYPGVKEYMD
-750 RVVAQAREKGYVET
+750 RVIAEAREKGYVET

-809 VSRRLDAEGL
+809 VSRRMEVEGI

-833 DVTADERD
+833 DVVPDERD
-841 RIVDLVKQEME
+841 RMVELVKQEME
-852 NVCTLSVPLLTE
+852 GVCTLKVPLITE

>member
-1 MFRHFFNEKVFI
+1 MN
-13 PVLLK
+13 
-18 NMLYLQDMK
+18 Q
-27 NLYLIDGHSLIFR
+27 LYLIDGHSLIFR

-74 EQPTHLAVMFD
+74 EKPTHMAVLFD
-85 PPAKTFRHELYPEY
+85 PPAKTFRHDLYPEY

-130 KPGFEADDVIGTLA
+130 KPGFEADDVLGTLA
-144 RRFAAPDCDVFMVT
+144 RRFASASCDVFMVT
-158 PDKDLGQIVDDHVYQ
+158 PDKDLGQIIDDHIFQ
-173 YKPGKGGGE
+173 YKPGKGGSE
-182 NEIVSKE
+182 NEIVTKE
-189 AICSQYGIDDPM
+189 AICAQYGIQDPM

-220 DGVGEVGA
+220 NGVGEVGA

-235 GSVEGIEAHLDE
+235 GSLEGIEAHLDE
-247 LPPRQQEAF
+247 LPPKQQDAF
-256 RAALPHL
+256 REALPHL

-271 IKTDV
+271 VKTDV
-276 DIDADESSLQ
+276 DIEAGEPELRMGLPDAK
-286 LGQPDEGRVAEL
+286 RVAEL

-304 NSLRGLVPKLA
+304 NSLRGLVPEMQPVPKEERSVLTCQEA
-315 PIPEKKRETLR
+315 PSAEILR
-326 CTEIPS
+326 
-332 GQLLEEAR
+332 EAR
-340 RSGRVAV
+340 SSGRVAV
-347 RMGESVLLACGDR
+347 RLSDRVMLAAGKR
-360 YCSLPLAQALPLLS
+360 YCSLPYADAAQILEDES
-374 DPAVDKC
+374 VVKC

-388 ALKGNLYDVEIMHY
+388 ALKGPLHDIEIMHY
-402 LLNPERSHKLDTL
+402 LLNPERSHKLETL
-415 AAHYLDAELSEAAQ
+415 AATYLDMELSESAQ
-429 DGQMMLFDFEDRAAA
+429 DGQMMLFDFEDKAAG

-449 AGLLEPLLRKEL
+449 AGLIAPLLVKEL
-461 QEQGLWE
+461 QEQHLWE

-481 ARMEADGVR
+481 AQMEATGVK
-490 IDTAQLAAYSRVLSK
+490 IDPKILGEYSRVLSK
-505 ELVQIEQEARDLAGE
+505 ELVQIEQEAREMAGE
-520 PALNL
+520 PGLNL
-525 SSPRQ
+525 SSPKQ
-530 IGVVLYEKLGLNPRA
+530 IGTVLYEKLNLNPRA
-545 KKNQRDNYPTDEE
+545 KKTRSGSYPTDEE
-558 TLTEMADRHP
+558 TLTEIADRHP
-568 IIGKILE
+568 IVGKILE

-589 LPSLVSPVDGK
+589 LPSLINPATGK
-600 VHTTYTQALTATGR
+600 VHTTFTQALTATGR
-614 LSSVKPNLQN
+614 LSSVNPNLQN

-658 RLMAHLSGDEHLV
+658 RLMAHLSGDPHLV
-671 AGFAHGADVHR
+671 EGFTHGADVHR

-688 FHVDPDAV
+688 FHVAPDAV

-731 RDFIAEYFK
+731 RNFIEEYFR
-740 SYPGVKDYMD
+740 SYPGVKAYMD
-750 RVVAQAREKGYVET
+750 RVIAQAREKGYVET
-764 LFGRKRFLP
+764 IFGRKRFLP

-795 QGGAADIIKLAMIA
+795 QGSAADIIKLAMIA
-809 VSRRLDAEGL
+809 VARRLDAEGL

-833 DVTADERD
+833 DVVPDERD
-841 RIVDLVKQEME
+841 RIVEIVKQEME
-852 NVCTLSVPLLTE
+852 GVCTLTVPLITE

>member
-1 MFRHFFNEKVFI
+1 
-13 PVLLK
+13 
-18 NMLYLQDMK
+18 MK

-144 RRFAAPDCDVFMVT
+144 RRYAAPDCDVFMVT
-158 PDKDLGQIVDDHVYQ
+158 PDKDLGQIVDDHIYQ

-189 AICSQYGIDDPM
+189 AICTHYGIDDPM

-220 DGVGEVGA
+220 DGIGEVGA
-228 RKLVAKY
+228 RKLVSKY
-235 GSVEGIEAHLDE
+235 GSLEGIVDHLDE
-247 LPPRQQEAF
+247 LSPKQQEAF

-263 GLSKTLVT
+263 GLSKLLVT

-276 DIDADESSLQ
+276 DIDTDENSLQ
-286 LGQPDEGRVAEL
+286 LGQPDAQQVATL
-298 FNHYEF
+298 FDHYEF

-315 PIPEKKRETLR
+315 PIPEKKRETLH
-326 CTEIPS
+326 CQPISAEAIL
-332 GQLLEEAR
+332 QEAR

-347 RMGESVLLACGDR
+347 RMGDPVILACGEN
-360 YCSLPLAQALPLLS
+360 YCSLPLAKAAPLLADTAIEKS
-374 DPAVDKC
+374 

-388 ALKGNLYDVEIMHY
+388 ALKGPLHDVEIMHY

-415 AAHYLDAELSEAAQ
+415 AATYLHADLAEAAQ
-429 DGQMMLFDFEDRAAA
+429 DGQMMLFDFEDKSAA

-461 QEQGLWE
+461 QEQNLWN

-481 ARMEADGVR
+481 AQMEADGVK
-490 IDTAQLAAYSRVLSK
+490 IDPQLLGAYSRVLSK

-520 PALNL
+520 PTLNL

-530 IGVVLYEKLGLNPRA
+530 IGVVIYEKLGLNPRA

-589 LPSLVSPVDGK
+589 LPSLVDPRDGK

-688 FHVDPDAV
+688 FHVAPEAV

-740 SYPGVKDYMD
+740 SYPGVKAYMD
-750 RVVAQAREKGYVET
+750 HVIAEAREKGYVET
-764 LFGRKRFLP
+764 IFGRKRFLP
-773 DINSKNAVARGLA
+773 DIGSKNAIARGLA

-795 QGGAADIIKLAMIA
+795 QGSAADIIKLAMIA
-809 VSRRLDAEGL
+809 VSRRLEAEGL

-833 DVTADERD
+833 DAVAEERD
-841 RIVDLVKQEME
+841 RIVEIVKQEME
-852 NVCTLSVPLLTE
+852 GVCTLKVPLITE

>member
-1 MFRHFFNEKVFI
+1 MNH
-13 PVLLK
+13 
-18 NMLYLQDMK
+18 
-27 NLYLIDGHSLIFR
+27 LYLIDGHSLIFR

-74 EQPTHLAVMFD
+74 DQPSHLAVMFD

-144 RRFAAPDCDVFMVT
+144 RRFASPDCDVFMVT
-158 PDKDLGQIVDDHVYQ
+158 PDKDLGQIVDDHIFQ
-173 YKPGKGGGE
+173 YKPGKGGAE
-182 NEIVSKE
+182 REIISKE
-189 AICSQYGIDDPM
+189 AICEQYGIDDPL
-201 QIVDILAIWGDAAD
+201 QIIDILTIWGDTAD

-220 DGVGEVGA
+220 AGVGEVGA

-247 LPPRQQEAF
+247 LPPKQREAF
-256 RAALPHL
+256 REALPHL
-263 GLSKTLVT
+263 PLSKTLVT
-271 IKTDV
+271 VKTDV
-276 DIDADESSLQ
+276 DIEADEAQ
-286 LGQPDEGRVAEL
+286 LRVGRPDQTRVAEL

-304 NSLRGLVPKLA
+304 NSLRGLVPNLQPVPKAERGSLVY
-315 PIPEKKRETLR
+315 
-326 CTEIPS
+326 
-332 GQLLEEAR
+332 EEASAADILR
-340 RSGRVAV
+340 EARAAGRVAV
-347 RMGESVLLACGDR
+347 RLSEPVILAVGKRC
-360 YCSLPLAQALPLLS
+360 CSLPMAEAAPVLADES
-374 DPAVDKC
+374 IVKC
-381 GFGLKHT
+381 GFSLKHT
-388 ALKGNLYDVEIMHY
+388 ALKGPLHDIEIMHY
-402 LLNPERSHKLDTL
+402 LLNPERSHKLETL
-415 AAHYLDAELSEAAQ
+415 AATYLDVELAESDK
-429 DGQMMLFDFEDRAAA
+429 DGQMMLFDFEDKAGR

-449 AGLLEPLLRKEL
+449 AGLIEPLIAKEL
-461 QEQGLWE
+461 QEQHLWD

-481 ARMEADGVR
+481 AQMEATGVR
-490 IDTAQLAAYSRVLSK
+490 IDPKILGEYSRVLSK
-505 ELVQIEQEARDLAGE
+505 ELLQIEQEARELVGE

-530 IGVVLYEKLGLNPRA
+530 IGVVLYEKLALNPRV
-545 KKNQRDNYPTDEE
+545 KKTRSDAYPTDEE
-558 TLTEMADRHP
+558 TLNEIANRHP
-568 IIGKILE
+568 IVGKILE
-575 FRAVKKLLSTYIDP
+575 FRAIKKLLSTYIDP
-589 LPSLVSPVDGK
+589 LPSLINPATGK
-600 VHTTYTQALTATGR
+600 VHTTFTQALTATGR
-614 LSSVKPNLQN
+614 LSSLKPNLQN

-643 PDGWIV
+643 PGGWIV

-658 RLMAHLSGDEHLV
+658 RLMAHLSGDPHLLE
-671 AGFAHGADVHR
+671 GFAHGADVHR

-688 FHVDPDAV
+688 FHLKPEEVS
-696 TAEQRRHA
+696 AEQRRHA

-721 QRMGISRTEA
+721 QRMGISRSEA
-731 RDFIAEYFK
+731 KSFIEEYFR
-740 SYPGVKDYMD
+740 SYPGVKAYMD
-750 RVVAQAREKGYVET
+750 RVVEQAREKGYVET
-764 LFGRKRFLP
+764 IFGRKRFLP
-773 DINSKNAVARGLA
+773 DIGSKNAVARGLA

-795 QGGAADIIKLAMIA
+795 QGSAADIIKLAMIA
-809 VSRRLDAEGL
+809 VARRLEAEHL

-833 DVTADERD
+833 DVLPDERD
-841 RIVDLVKQEME
+841 RIVEIVKQEME
-852 NVCTLSVPLLTE
+852 GVCTLSVPLITE

>member
-1 MFRHFFNEKVFI
+1 MNT
-13 PVLLK
+13 
-18 NMLYLQDMK
+18 
-27 NLYLIDGHSLIFR
+27 LYLIDGHSLIFR

-54 GEDTSILFGF
+54 GEDTSILYGF

-85 PPAKTFRHELYPEY
+85 PPAKTFRHEMYPEY
-99 KATRTATPEL
+99 KATRTAAPEL

-117 TEIVRAL
+117 KEIVTAL
-124 DIPVLM
+124 NIPVLM
-130 KPGFEADDVIGTLA
+130 KPGFEADDVIGTVA
-144 RRFAAPDCDVFMVT
+144 KDFAGRGFDVYMVT
-158 PDKDLGQIVDDHVYQ
+158 PDKDLGQIVDDHIFQ
-173 YKPGKGGGE
+173 YKPGKAGADK
-182 NEIVSKE
+182 EILSKE
-189 AICSQYGIDDPM
+189 AICSQYGISDPR
-201 QIVDILAIWGDAAD
+201 QVIDILAIWGDAAD

-220 DGVGEVGA
+220 AGVGEVGA

-235 GSVEGIEAHLDE
+235 GSLEGIEAHLDE
-247 LPPRQQEAF
+247 LPAKQQAAF
-256 RAALPHL
+256 REALPHL
-263 GLSKTLVT
+263 GMSKDLVT
-271 IKTDV
+271 IRTDV
-276 DIDADESSLQ
+276 DIPVDEADLRI
-286 LGQPDEGRVAEL
+286 GQPHEEEVARL
-298 FNHYEF
+298 LNAYEF
-304 NSLRGLVPKLA
+304 PSLRNLVPQLETVAA
-315 PIPEKKRETLR
+315 PQRVTLN
-326 CTEIPS
+326 CTSVPVSAIL
-332 GQLLEEAR
+332 QEAR
-340 RSGRVAV
+340 TAGRVAV
-347 RMGESVLLACGDR
+347 RLSDRVILASGNNYCSVTYTEAAPLLADETIE
-360 YCSLPLAQALPLLS
+360 
-374 DPAVDKC
+374 KW

-388 ALKGNLYDVEIMHY
+388 ALKGPLYDIEIMHY
-402 LLNPERSHKLDTL
+402 LLNPERSHKLETL
-415 AAHYLDAELSEAAQ
+415 AAAYLDAELAESAQ
-429 DGQMMLFDFEDRAAA
+429 DGQLMLFDFEDKAGG

-449 AGLLEPLLRKEL
+449 AGLIEPLLRKEL
-461 QEQGLWE
+461 QDQHLWE

-474 MPLIGIL
+474 MPLISIL
-481 ARMEADGVR
+481 AQMEATGVR
-490 IDTAQLAAYSRVLSK
+490 IDPKMLGDYSRVLTK
-505 ELVQIEQEARDLAGE
+505 ELAGIEQEAREMAGE
-520 PALNL
+520 PNLNL

-530 IGVVLYEKLGLNPRA
+530 IGTVLYEKLDLNPRA
-545 KKNQRDNYPTDEE
+545 KKKKDSYPTDEE
-558 TLTEMADRHP
+558 TLNEIADRHP
-568 IIGKILE
+568 IVGKILE

-589 LPSLVSPVDGK
+589 LPALISPTDGK
-600 VHTTYTQALTATGR
+600 VHTTFTQALTATGR
-614 LSSVKPNLQN
+614 LSSLKPNLQN

-658 RLMAHLSGDEHLV
+658 RLMAHLSGDPHLV

-682 ATAARI
+682 STAARI
-688 FHVDPDAV
+688 FHIAPEDV

-731 RDFIAEYFK
+731 KTFIEEYFR

-750 RVVAQAREKGYVET
+750 RVVAEAREKGYVET

-773 DINSKNAVARGLA
+773 DINSRNAVARGLA

-833 DVTADERD
+833 DVVPDERD
-841 RIVDLVKQEME
+841 RIVEIVKQEME
-852 NVCTLSVPLLTE
+852 SVCTLKVPLITE

>member
-1 MFRHFFNEKVFI
+1 
-13 PVLLK
+13 
-18 NMLYLQDMK
+18 MK
-27 NLYLIDGHSLIFR
+27 KLYLIDGHSLIFR

-54 GEDTSILFGF
+54 GEDTSILYGF

-117 TEIVRAL
+117 TEIVKAL

-130 KPGFEADDVIGTLA
+130 KPGFEADDVLGTLA
-144 RRFAAPDCDVFMVT
+144 RRFAGEDCDVFMVT
-158 PDKDLGQIVDDHVYQ
+158 PDKDLGQMVDDHIYQ
-173 YKPGKGGGE
+173 YKPGKGGSE

-189 AICSQYGIDDPM
+189 AICAQYGIDDPM

-220 DGVGEVGA
+220 NGIGEVGA
-228 RKLVAKY
+228 RKLVARY

-247 LPPRQQEAF
+247 LPAKQQAAF
-256 RAALPHL
+256 RDALPHL

-271 IKTDV
+271 IKSDV
-276 DIDADESSLQ
+276 DIDVTEDQLQ
-286 LGQPDEGRVAEL
+286 IGQPDEKRVAEL
-298 FNHYEF
+298 FTHYEF
-304 NSLRGLVPKLA
+304 NSLRGLVPNV
-315 PIPEKKRETLR
+315 ETVAVQPMATLS
-326 CTEIPS
+326 CTEAPAASI
-332 GQLLEEAR
+332 LAEAR

-347 RMGESVLLACGDR
+347 R
-360 YCSLPLAQALPLLS
+360 LS
-374 DPAVDKC
+374 DPLILASGTQYCRLSLNEAQPLLADESIVKC

-388 ALKGNLYDVEIMHY
+388 ALKGPLHDIEIMHY

-415 AAHYLDAELSEAAQ
+415 AATYLHMELAEPAQ
-429 DGQMMLFDFEDRAAA
+429 DGQMMLFDFDDKSAG

-449 AGLLEPLLRKEL
+449 AGLIEPLLQKEL
-461 QEQGLWE
+461 QEQHLWE

-474 MPLIGIL
+474 MPLISVL
-481 ARMEADGVR
+481 AQMEATGVK
-490 IDTAQLAAYSRVLSK
+490 IDPQLLGQYSRVLSK

-520 PALNL
+520 PTLNL

-530 IGVVLYEKLGLNPRA
+530 IGVVIYEKLGLNPRA
-545 KKNQRDNYPTDEE
+545 KKNQRENYPTDEE
-558 TLTEMADRHP
+558 TLNEMADRHP

-600 VHTTYTQALTATGR
+600 IHTTFTQALTATGR
-614 LSSVKPNLQN
+614 LSSLKPNLQN

-643 PDGWIV
+643 PEGWIV

-658 RLMAHLSGDEHLV
+658 RLMAHLSGDPHLV

-688 FHVDPDAV
+688 FHKTPEEVS
-696 TAEQRRHA
+696 AEERRRA

-721 QRMGISRTEA
+721 QRMDISRTEA
-731 RDFIAEYFK
+731 KSFIEEYFR
-740 SYPGVKDYMD
+740 SYPGVKEYMD
-750 RVVAQAREKGYVET
+750 RVIAEAREKGYVET

-809 VSRRLDAEGL
+809 VARRMEAEKL

-833 DVTADERD
+833 DVVPEERD
-841 RIVDLVKQEME
+841 RMVALVKQEME
-852 NVCTLSVPLLTE
+852 SVCTLSVPLITE

>member
-1 MFRHFFNEKVFI
+1 
-13 PVLLK
+13 
-18 NMLYLQDMK
+18 MK
-27 NLYLIDGHSLIFR
+27 KLYLIDGHALIFR

-74 EQPTHLAVMFD
+74 EKPTHLAVMFD
-85 PPAKTFRHELYPEY
+85 PPGGTFRHDLYPEY
-99 KATRTATPEL
+99 KATRSATPEL

-117 TEIVRAL
+117 SQIVDAL

-130 KPGFEADDVIGTLA
+130 KPGFEADDVIGTVA
-144 RRFAAPDCDVFMVT
+144 RDFAGRGFDVYMVT
-158 PDKDLGQIVDDHVYQ
+158 PDKDLGQIVDDHIFQ
-173 YKPGKGGGE
+173 YKPGKGGAD
-182 NEIVSKE
+182 NEILSKE
-189 AICSQYGIDDPM
+189 AICGQYGISDPH
-201 QIVDILAIWGDAAD
+201 QIIDILAIWGDAAD

-220 DGVGEVGA
+220 PGVGEVGA
-228 RKLVAKY
+228 RKLVAAY

-247 LPPRQQEAF
+247 LPPRQQASF
-256 RAALPHL
+256 REALPYL

-271 IKTDV
+271 VKTDV
-276 DIDADESSLQ
+276 DIPVTEEQ
-286 LGQPDEGRVAEL
+286 LLLGNPDVPRVTEL

-304 NSLRGLVPKLA
+304 NSLRGFIPTMETAPEPQHKSLECAETAADAVIRKARQEGCIAVRLAERVTLASGHDYATLPFSEAVPVLSD
-315 PIPEKKRETLR
+315 ETL
-326 CTEIPS
+326 
-332 GQLLEEAR
+332 
-340 RSGRVAV
+340 V
-347 RMGESVLLACGDR
+347 
-360 YCSLPLAQALPLLS
+360 
-374 DPAVDKC
+374 KC
-381 GFGLKHT
+381 GFGLKNT
-388 ALKGNLYDVEIMHY
+388 ALKGPLHDIELMHY
-402 LLNPERSHKLDTL
+402 LLNPERSHKLETL
-415 AAHYLDAELSEAAQ
+415 SAAYLGADLAESEA
-429 DGQMMLFDFEDRAAA
+429 DGQMMLFDFEDKTAGK
-444 RECVA
+444 ECVA
-449 AGLLEPLLRKEL
+449 AGLIAPLLQKEL
-461 QEQGLWE
+461 EAQHLWD

-474 MPLIGIL
+474 MPLIGVL
-481 ARMEADGVR
+481 ADMEATGVR
-490 IDTAQLAAYSRVLSK
+490 IDPRILGDYSRVLSK
-505 ELVQIEQEARDLAGE
+505 ELVRIEQEARDLAGE

-525 SSPRQ
+525 SSPKQ
-530 IGVVLYEKLGLNPRA
+530 LGVVLYEKLNLNPRV
-545 KKNQRDNYPTDEE
+545 KKSRNDSYPTDEE
-558 TLTEMADRHP
+558 TLSEIADRHP
-568 IIGKILE
+568 IVGKILE
-575 FRAVKKLLSTYIDP
+575 FRAIKKLLSTYIDP
-589 LPSLVSPVDGK
+589 LPALINPATGK
-600 VHTTYTQALTATGR
+600 VHTTFTQALTATGR

-688 FHVDPDAV
+688 FHIEPEAV
-696 TAEQRRHA
+696 TAEERRRA

-731 RDFIAEYFK
+731 KAFIEEYFR
-740 SYPGVKDYMD
+740 SYPGVKEYMD

-773 DINSKNAVARGLA
+773 DIASKNAVARGLA

-795 QGGAADIIKLAMIA
+795 QGSAADIIKLAMIA
-809 VSRRLDAEGL
+809 VSRRLAKEGL
-819 RSRMVLQVHDELVF
+819 RSKMVLQVHDELVF
-833 DVTADERD
+833 DVVPDERD
-841 RIVDLVKQEME
+841 RIVEIVKQEME
-852 NVCTLSVPLLTE
+852 NVCTLSVPLITE

>member
-1 MFRHFFNEKVFI
+1 MNK
-13 PVLLK
+13 
-18 NMLYLQDMK
+18 
-27 NLYLIDGHSLIFR
+27 LYLIDGHSLIFR

-74 EQPTHLAVMFD
+74 EQPTHLAVTFD
-85 PPAKTFRHELYPEY
+85 PPGGTFRNEIYPEY

-117 TEIVRAL
+117 SEIVRAL

-144 RRFAAPDCDVFMVT
+144 RRFASETCDVYMVT
-158 PDKDLGQIVDDHVYQ
+158 PDKDLGQIVDDHVFQ
-173 YKPGKGGGE
+173 YKPGKGGTE

-189 AICSQYGIDDPM
+189 AICQQYGIENPL
-201 QIVDILAIWGDAAD
+201 QIIDILTIWGDAAD

-220 DGVGEVGA
+220 AGIGEVGA
-228 RKLVAKY
+228 RKLVARY
-235 GSVEGIEAHLDE
+235 GSLEGIEAHLDE

-256 RAALPHL
+256 REALPHL

-276 DIDADESSLQ
+276 DIEAGEADLRM
-286 LGQPDEGRVAEL
+286 GRPDGERVAAL

-304 NSLRGLVPKLA
+304 NSLRGLVPDMAAVPKAVRGTLECEKA
-315 PIPEKKRETLR
+315 PASEILR
-326 CTEIPS
+326 
-332 GQLLEEAR
+332 QAR
-340 RSGRVAV
+340 SEGRVAV
-347 RMGESVLLACGDR
+347 RMGDPVILASGDR
-360 YCSLPLAQALPLLS
+360 YCTLSLSEAMPVLS
-374 DPAVDKC
+374 DEAIVKC
-381 GFGLKHT
+381 GTGLKHT
-388 ALKGNLYDVEIMHY
+388 AIKGPVHDIEIMHY
-402 LLNPERSHKLDTL
+402 LLNPERSHKLETL
-415 AAHYLDAELSEAAQ
+415 AATYLDVELAESGQ
-429 DGQMMLFDFEDRAAA
+429 DGQLMLFDFDDKAGG

-449 AGLLEPLLRKEL
+449 AGRIAPLLVKEL
-461 QEQGLWE
+461 QEQRLWE

-481 ARMEADGVR
+481 ARMEATGVK
-490 IDTAQLAAYSRVLSK
+490 IDTRMLAEYSRVLSK
-505 ELVQIEQEARDLAGE
+505 ELLRIEQEARDMAGE
-520 PALNL
+520 PQLNL

-530 IGVVLYEKLGLNPRA
+530 IGVVLYEKLDLNPRV
-545 KKNQRDNYPTDEE
+545 KKSRRDSYPTDEE
-558 TLTEMADRHP
+558 TLAEIEDRHP
-568 IIGKILE
+568 IVGKILE

-589 LPSLVSPVDGK
+589 LPTLVNPATGK
-600 VHTTYTQALTATGR
+600 VHTTFTQALTATGR
-614 LSSVKPNLQN
+614 LSSQGPNLQN

-637 AFVPSD
+637 AFIPSD

-671 AGFAHGADVHR
+671 EGFTHGADVHR

-688 FHVDPDAV
+688 YHVTPEEV
-696 TAEQRRHA
+696 TAQQRRHA

-721 QRMGISRTEA
+721 QRMGIPRTEA
-731 RDFIAEYFK
+731 RNFIEEYFRN
-740 SYPGVKDYMD
+740 YPGVKAYMD
-750 RVVAQAREKGYVET
+750 RVIAQAREKGYVET

-773 DINSKNAVARGLA
+773 DIGSKNAVARGLA

-809 VSRRLDAEGL
+809 VDRRIAAEGL
-819 RSRMVLQVHDELVF
+819 RSRMILQVHDELVF
-833 DVTADERD
+833 DVAPDERD
-841 RIVDLVKQEME
+841 RIVEIVRQEME
-852 NVCTLSVPLLTE
+852 GVCTLRVPLITE